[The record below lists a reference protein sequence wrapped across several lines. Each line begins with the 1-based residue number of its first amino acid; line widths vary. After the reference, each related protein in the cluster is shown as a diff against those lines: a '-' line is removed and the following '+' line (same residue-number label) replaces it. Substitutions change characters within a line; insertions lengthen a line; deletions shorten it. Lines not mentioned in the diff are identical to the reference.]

1 MHAYDVKKRVCVRR
15 KKEEKSHV
23 RPVGKHEAV
32 SDSDDEMPAAPNAT
46 GNSGQG
52 GGKSG
57 RMKAKWPKNGSK
69 KPKRAAWV
77 DRPSAPHHVFGGM
90 RTVCNFG
97 LKCRGL
103 FTLQGCSCAHTPEEG
118 AKAKKVLAARK
129 GSSERAH
136 RQGRRQRH
144 IVVVPKK
151 GGKSS
156 RNPDQTSVQVHL
168 MELIAPDGR
177 VMIPKQDARLDFEG
191 QKGHGREARKHVRRA
206 KKKVSFCMCMCTE
219 WGSLN
224 RMITRPQL

>member
-1 MHAYDVKKRVCVRR
+1 M
-15 KKEEKSHV
+15 

-77 DRPSAPHHVFGGM
+77 VRPSAPHHVFGGM
-90 RTVCNFG
+90 STVCSFG

-103 FTLQGCSCAHTPEEG
+103 FTPQGCGYAHTPEEG
-118 AKAKKVLAARK
+118 AKAKKVLAAQK
-129 GSSERAH
+129 GPSKRAH
-136 RQGRRQRH
+136 QGRRQRH
-144 IVVVPKK
+144 IVVVPTKS
-151 GGKSS
+151 GKSS
-156 RNPDQTSVQVHL
+156 RSLDQTSVQVHL

-177 VMIPKQDARLDFEG
+177 VMTPKQDKTRISKA
-191 QKGHGREARKHVRRA
+191 KKAMAAREARKHVRRA